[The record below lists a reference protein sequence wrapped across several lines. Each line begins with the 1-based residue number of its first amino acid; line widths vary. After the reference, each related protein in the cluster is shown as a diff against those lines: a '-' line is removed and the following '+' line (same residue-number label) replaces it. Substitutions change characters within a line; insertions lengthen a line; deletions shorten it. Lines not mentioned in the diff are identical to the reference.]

1 MKALSTIFIILLL
14 LWGVSCSDDDY
25 AVYTYDDPTI
35 YSSSNKVLLTEVI
48 LFLSPYIEDAGQK
61 KYIVADNLSNLFLT
75 VNKRGWQPAGSYQID
90 TLNLKQKET
99 VGNYRVTVQ
108 KLLYP
113 FAVNIRVSSEGIST
127 AGEYSDLLNNY
138 LNLQPGSYICN
149 IESFDIKLAD
159 GRSKTVYT
167 PNLICP
173 LEVKENYA
181 SANLGEFEVLVD

>member
-113 FAVNIRVSSEGIST
+113 FAVNIRVSSEGDK
-127 AGEYSDLLNNY
+127 YS
-138 LNLQPGSYICN
+138 
-149 IESFDIKLAD
+149 
-159 GRSKTVYT
+159 RR
-167 PNLICP
+167 
-173 LEVKENYA
+173 
-181 SANLGEFEVLVD
+181 VLRFAE